1 MEDKRPAG
9 IIGHEKEIVHENLEL
24 IQEVTG
30 ASNSEMASILGVD
43 KKYYEKIKKNGG
55 PLDYE
60 RLNRLYHNLD
70 IDLNRLMTYD
80 PEYDIIRNAKNF
92 PQREKMDYKVLLN
105 NLIIEIASNEN
116 YNERV
121 DMVLHTYLKFG
132 DYLKKILISKNDTT
146 INED

>member
-1 MEDKRPAG
+1 MEDKRPVS

-30 ASNSEMASILGVD
+30 MSNSEMAQILGVD

-55 PLDYE
+55 PLDYD
-60 RLNRLYHNLD
+60 RLHRLYHNLG
-70 IDLNRLMTYD
+70 IDLNRLIIND
-80 PEYDIIRNAKNF
+80 PSYDIVRNTKDF
-92 PQREKMDYKVLLN
+92 PQKEKVDYKVLLN

-116 YNERV
+116 YDERV
-121 DMVLHTYLKFG
+121 EMVLHTYLKFG
-132 DYLKKILISKNDTT
+132 EYLKKILTSKNDIT